1 MPKIIMFEGSMTEC
15 INYTR
20 FVSRPYRKR
29 EENKPYRQRNP
40 NNLKNLNQSNQWKKP
55 IESGTATDN
64 ESISSDDDMS
74 VDEITNS
81 KTATSTDEQS
91 IAKAKGPKSKKTNKQ
106 PNVNG
111 PTEEELNKD
120 SHAQLVQKIQANEQQ
135 KAKAFKQ

>member
-1 MPKIIMFEGSMTEC
+1 MPKIIMFEGSMSEC

-55 IESGTATDN
+55 IESGTATDQ
-64 ESISSDDDMS
+64 SISSEDDMS
-74 VDEITNS
+74 VDEIMNS
-81 KTATSTDEQS
+81 KTTTPTETQS

-106 PNVNG
+106 PNVGG
-111 PTEEELNKD
+111 PTEEEIKQD
-120 SHAQLVQKIQANEQQ
+120 CHAQLVQKIQANEQQ